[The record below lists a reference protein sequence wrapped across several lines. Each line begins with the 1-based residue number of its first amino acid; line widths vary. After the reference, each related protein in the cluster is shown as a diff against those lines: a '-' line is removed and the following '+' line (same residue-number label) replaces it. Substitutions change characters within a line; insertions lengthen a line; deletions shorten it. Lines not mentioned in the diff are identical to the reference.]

1 MTTTYFIDGTTPIVS
16 TWLNDVNTA
25 TYTSVPA
32 AQVAIAALQTKPR
45 GSVVATAGQTVFT
58 VPFTYVVGSNR
69 LTVYISGVRQL
80 LGSSYT
86 ETSTTQVTFSGAVPV
101 TAIVEF
107 ATV

>member
-16 TWLNDVNTA
+16 SWLNDVNTGI
-25 TYTSVPA
+25 YTTLPT
-32 AQVAIAALQTKPR
+32 LQPLLGRQR
-45 GSVVATAGQTVFT
+45 GSVTAIADQTFFT
-58 VPFTYVVGSNR
+58 VPFTYTVGNNSMN
-69 LTVYISGVRQL
+69 VYINGVRQL

-86 ETSTTQVTFSGAVPV
+86 ETNATHITFSAAVPV